1 MSFNL
6 FFEVGTLDFSGLS
19 LEEDEEE
26 EEERED
32 SGNGGSG
39 HAALVFAVDT
49 AATCDGRLCRR
60 G

>member
-19 LEEDEEE
+19 LEEAEVEEEE

-39 HAALVFAVDT
+39 GEG
-49 AATCDGRLCRR
+49 CCQ
-60 G
+60 